1 MQKLNT
7 KVLALN
13 GSKDLQVISKSNLAG
28 IESSLK
34 KSKAKTFEVKEMEG
48 LNHLFQTCKTCTV
61 AEYGQLEE
69 SFSPEALRL
78 IREWLQKNVK

>member
-1 MQKLNT
+1 MLKLKT
-7 KVLALN
+7 LFFSFLLAL
-13 GSKDLQVISKSNLAG
+13 SAISG

-34 KSKAKTFEVKEMEG
+34 KRKSKTFEVKEMEG

-69 SFSPEALRL
+69 SFSPEALRV
-78 IREWLQKNVK
+78 IREWLEKNVK

>member
-1 MQKLNT
+1 MLKLKIFFFSFLLTLSAN
-7 KVLALN
+7 
-13 GSKDLQVISKSNLAG
+13 SG

-34 KSKAKTFEVKEMEG
+34 KSKSKTFEVKEMEG

-69 SFSPEALRL
+69 SFSPEALRV
-78 IREWLQKNVK
+78 IREWLEKNVK